1 MDIVCTGPMRGR
13 RHVRLRPARAEGRAK
28 GGPVAG
34 KRGGW
39 ILVDGW
45 DGWDGGLV
53 DLVDLVAMRV

>member
-1 MDIVCTGPMRGR
+1 MDGVCTYRGER
-13 RHVRLRPARAEGRAK
+13 KHVRLRPARAEGRAK

-45 DGWDGGLV
+45 MSG
-53 DLVDLVAMRV
+53 